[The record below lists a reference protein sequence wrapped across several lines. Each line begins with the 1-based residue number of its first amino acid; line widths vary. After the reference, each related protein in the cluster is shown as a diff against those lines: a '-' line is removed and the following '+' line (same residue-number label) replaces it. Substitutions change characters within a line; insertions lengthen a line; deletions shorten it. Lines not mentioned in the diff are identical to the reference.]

1 MKIEVLSSDR
11 ISGQAGLVRIH
22 FDNGESALIRVPGAP
37 TEVKTETES
46 DTFRSP
52 GSTTELLTEDPDG
65 HIWGGGYPSISPSM
79 IPALIK
85 GLEEGTAYPRFAVL
99 MFLPPDSE
107 DGEFVNLQYSWEDG
121 KVGLDW
127 VLLGGRNTADRGLVE
142 GLAMHMGYL
151 VQSLELN
158 DVKYLRV
165 EGPGLADLGRA
176 ILLEIYQ
183 ISPSQEILLL
193 TEGI

>member
-1 MKIEVLSSDR
+1 MKIEALTPDG
-11 ISGQAGLVRIH
+11 IPGQAGLVRIH
-22 FDNGESALIRVPGAP
+22 YDNGESALIRVPGAP
-37 TEVKTETES
+37 TEVKTQS
-46 DTFRSP
+46 DQFQP
-52 GSTTELLTEDPDG
+52 LGSTSEMLTEGPDG
-65 HIWGGGYPSISPSM
+65 HIWGGGYPSVSPSM

-99 MFLPPDSE
+99 MFLPSDSE
-107 DGEFVNLQYSWEDG
+107 DGEFVNLQYSWEG
-121 KVGLDW
+121 GQVGLDW

-142 GLAMHMGYL
+142 GLALHMGFM
-151 VQSLELN
+151 VQRLELN

-176 ILLEIYQ
+176 ILQEIYQ
-183 ISPSQEILLL
+183 ISPPQEILLL